1 MKNKRL
7 SKYSQLSNLQ
17 DIAAEKARLKK
28 LVKAQGGMIE
38 ADWDEVYSFWSFV
51 PKVARTVNY
60 CAICDQQS
68 EFHLLRRSFG
78 CRRRWLCI
86 RWQWYFVYIQLIRRY
101 DFCQ

>member
-51 PKVARTVNY
+51 PKVARTVTSVARQVPRVFNTLSFVV
-60 CAICDQQS
+60 D
-68 EFHLLRRSFG
+68 LLSPKKR
-78 CRRRWLCI
+78 
-86 RWQWYFVYIQLIRRY
+86 
-101 DFCQ
+101 

>member
-7 SKYSQLSNLQ
+7 PKYSRLSNLQ

-51 PKVARTVNY
+51 PKVARTVTSVVSHIPRAFN
-60 CAICDQQS
+60 I
-68 EFHLLRRSFG
+68 LSFVFDLVG
-78 CRRRWLCI
+78 RKRK
-86 RWQWYFVYIQLIRRY
+86 
-101 DFCQ
+101 